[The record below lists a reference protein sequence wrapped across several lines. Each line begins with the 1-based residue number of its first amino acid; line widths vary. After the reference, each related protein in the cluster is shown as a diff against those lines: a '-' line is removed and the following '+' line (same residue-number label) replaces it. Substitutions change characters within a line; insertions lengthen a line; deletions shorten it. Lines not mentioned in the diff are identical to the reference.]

1 MPGQTPPSTTLEPP
15 VIAIPIEGPEC
26 KKTHAEK
33 KEQKQT
39 RTSWGK
45 CGIISEH
52 RGPIQDAATQLKMVL
67 YIRATNTECERW
79 IRDKHQPKPHSC
91 MKGKTIKSG
100 NAGKVD
106 KWLQQFFR
114 ERNVPSNIVI
124 AELSHSGAPAHK
136 RLYKSNGSYYGG
148 IVGLPVG
155 DDMTRPATGA
165 GRQTVSYSGKWMT
178 GDYDLFEVL
187 MNGKQCIKVTGDAFA
202 LLKKTINEGC
212 QWDAI
217 QHPAQAQWVPNAHE
231 QKEGVAKINMNDE
244 VKKCLQPGADR
255 KRTIAVLPKPRD
267 EMAVLDKPLTVVAGN
282 GVMQLKDEEKVADA
296 LICQEC
302 DK

>member
-15 VIAIPIEGPEC
+15 VIALPVDGPEC
-26 KKTHAEK
+26 EKTHAEK
-33 KEQKQT
+33 DKQKSAS
-39 RTSWGK
+39 TSWGN

-67 YIRATNTECERW
+67 YIRQTKAVCEPW
-79 IRDKHQPKPHSC
+79 IRAKHQPKPHSC
-91 MKGKTIKSG
+91 MKGTTIKASDT
-100 NAGKVD
+100 AKVND
-106 KWLQQFFR
+106 WLRSFFATQGV
-114 ERNVPSNIVI
+114 EDMEM
-124 AELSHSGAPAHK
+124 AELSHSGSPAHK
-136 RLYKSNGSYYGG
+136 RLYMRNPHYYVG
-148 IVGLPVG
+148 IVGMPIRQT
-155 DDMTRPATGA
+155 MIRPATGA

-187 MNGKQCIKVTGDAFA
+187 MNGKRCVKVAGDAFA

-217 QHPAQAQWVPNAHE
+217 QHPPQAQWVPNEHE
-231 QKEGVAKINMNDE
+231 QAHGVKACNMNEE
-244 VKKCLQPGADR
+244 VKACLQPGADR
-255 KRTIAVLPKPRD
+255 KKKIPVLPPPRTD
-267 EMAVLDKPLTVVAGN
+267 MAVLDKPLTIVAGN
-282 GVMQLKDEEKVADA
+282 GVMQLEDEDKVAEA

>member
-1 MPGQTPPSTTLEPP
+1 MAPQTPPSTTLEPP
-15 VIAIPIEGPEC
+15 VIAIPIDGPEC
-26 KKTHAEK
+26 KKTHEEK
-33 KEQKQT
+33 KKQKQE

-67 YIRATNTECERW
+67 YIRATNPDCEPW
-79 IRDKHQPKPHSC
+79 IREKHQPKPHSC
-91 MKGKTIKSG
+91 MKGKTI
-100 NAGKVD
+100 NAGSADKVEVWLKEFFKD
-106 KWLQQFFR
+106 KGV
-114 ERNVPSNIVI
+114 ENMKI
-124 AELSHSGAPAHK
+124 AELSHSGSPAHK
-136 RLYKSNGSYYGG
+136 RLYKSNGSYFRG
-148 IVGLPVG
+148 IVGLPVSDG
-155 DDMTRPATGA
+155 KIRPATGA

-187 MNGKQCIKVTGDAFA
+187 MNGKKCLKVSGDAFA

-217 QHPAQAQWVPNAHE
+217 QHPPQAQWVPNKKE
-231 QKEGVAKINMNDE
+231 QAAGVKPCNMNLE
-244 VKKCLQPGADR
+244 VKACLQTGADR
-255 KRTIAVLPKPRD
+255 TKMIPVLPPPRTD
-267 EMAVLDKPLTVVAGN
+267 MAVLDTPLTVVAGN
-282 GVMQLKDEEKVADA
+282 GVMQLDDPDKVAEA